1 MRIIAPKPIGKS
13 DIAKFFISITVDL
26 YFLYPTSELI
36 KFQITTS
43 NRRGGKAFK
52 HFNLIQKLQCRNF
65 AKTFQVHMS
74 SMKQTSK
81 GNLSTFTCN
90 SDCVIRADVKKNSEQ
105 FLSLFFDEGI
115 IPMNKLH
122 FFLPKLA

>member
-1 MRIIAPKPIGKS
+1 MVRIIAPKPIGKS

-52 HFNLIQKLQCRNF
+52 HFNFIQKLQCRNF

-81 GNLSTFTCN
+81 GNLSTFTCI
-90 SDCVIRADVKKNSEQ
+90 SDCVIRADVKKTANNSYRYFSMKGL
-105 FLSLFFDEGI
+105 FL
-115 IPMNKLH
+115 
-122 FFLPKLA
+122 